1 MNTVAGPSPWWA
13 TVVIVVVPLV
23 IIAAAE
29 LDERLRQRES
39 PLRRAVDIL
48 RNWMLPA
55 FAVWAIAVPVV
66 GLDNDSLIPTVAA
79 SFLLVST
86 TAVVLVVLKLVVGGI
101 GERRR
106 GRRATCPTAPTCG
119 PTNSCSPHRRMGSCR
134 VLCGVW
140 TCPQRL
146 RALGVTSLIISFA
159 LQDTLS
165 GLASGMLLL
174 SDPPISNR
182 RLD

>member
-1 MNTVAGPSPWWA
+1 M
-13 TVVIVVVPLV
+13 VIVVVPLV

-48 RNWMLPA
+48 RNWMLPG
-55 FAVWAIAVPVV
+55 VCGV
-66 GLDNDSLIPTVAA
+66 GRLRCRSSASITIHSSPTVAA

-101 GERRR
+101 GEQSS

-134 VLCGVW
+134 VCVGCGPVLSA
-140 TCPQRL
+140 CGIGRDVAHHLICSPRHIERSCVGHVVAQR
-146 RALGVTSLIISFA
+146 S
-159 LQDTLS
+159 
-165 GLASGMLLL
+165 
-174 SDPPISNR
+174 PISNR